1 MSSGATE
8 SSIASAAVEPC
19 PAELVTDPVTDPAT
33 ARVRAR
39 SLFRTPRAF
48 RHPSLLRGT
57 GPFRREGAFFR
68 IVLPLLLFAGS
79 VVTITANGAR
89 FMHNYLAAL
98 PPVVLESDL
107 WPWPWLLRHPA
118 LYPAGFAFS
127 GTLLAILLV
136 HEFGHYIACRRHGID
151 ASLPW
156 VLPAPTLSGTLGAVI
171 HIRSRIPSRNALMDV
186 GLYGPLVGYI
196 ASAAAI
202 ALGFA
207 LSYPAPANVP
217 DALVRFGGQ
226 PLTLRLMHG
235 LVAHWNPDLPPF
247 DHLIL
252 HPVLIAGWIGL
263 FITSLNLV
271 PGGQLDGGHILYA
284 ISPRLHGWVTRAL
297 PVVLLAAGVVW
308 WVGWLLWGVF
318 LLLPAMRHP
327 RVPYDTPLSR
337 RRKVLGVVGLAIL
350 ILSFTPTPFYDN
362 SLLDL
367 LRLAPRSM
375 LAAGR

>member
-8 SSIASAAVEPC
+8 SSRPPAAAEPC
-19 PAELVTDPVTDPAT
+19 PAEPSTKDY
-33 ARVRAR
+33 RAP
-39 SLFRTPRAF
+39 SIFRRPRQL
-48 RHPSLLRGT
+48 RRPSLLRW
-57 GPFRREGAFFR
+57 PSRLRRDSALVR

-79 VVTITANGAR
+79 VLTITANGAR
-89 FMHNYLAAL
+89 FMHNYRAAL
-98 PPVVLESDL
+98 PPVALESDL

-118 LYPAGFAFS
+118 LYTTGFAFS

-136 HEFGHYIACRRHGID
+136 HEFGHYIACRWHGID

-171 HIRSRIPSRNALMDV
+171 HIRSRIPSRNVLMDV
-186 GLYGPLVGYI
+186 GLYGPLAGYI

-202 ALGFA
+202 AVGFA

-217 DALVRFGGQ
+217 EALVRFGGQ
-226 PLTLRLMHG
+226 PPTLSLMHG
-235 LVAHWNPDLPPF
+235 LVSHWNPDLPAF
-247 DHLIL
+247 DRLIL

-284 ISPRLHGWVTRAL
+284 ISPRLHRWVTRAL
-297 PVVLLAAGVVW
+297 PVVLLVAGVVG
-308 WVGWLLWGVF
+308 WVGWLLWGIF

-327 RVPYDTPLSR
+327 RVPYERPLSR
-337 RRKVLGVVGLAIL
+337 RRKVLGAVGLAIL

-375 LAAGR
+375 LAAGH